1 MTDDQYEEKEE
12 KRGALLNAMDEYV
25 DAAGRADMPLL
36 DTAGEI
42 QDVLTNAGMGNLTV
56 EID

>member
-1 MTDDQYEEKEE
+1 MTDEQWEDKEE
-12 KRGALLNAMDEYV
+12 KRGALLNAMDDYIDE
-25 DAAGRADMPLL
+25 AGSVGMSLL
-36 DTAGEI
+36 DIAGEI